1 MDRAQQPL
9 GARGEVDMKLDDDY
23 LSYIWDCSDTDS
35 EKLKQATKELR
46 TICESSKTSLGMWLL
61 GKIALGRVTYDELR
75 ELELHLQHSHDE
87 QNALQRVTQK
97 VKKFLPDMP
106 VAKLVIK
113 HERDANPVNPE
124 SFSPEKL
131 KQSAELLAAL
141 GRAYRLDLMQ
151 LSPRAR
157 LGLLL
162 LSAAYSGGL
171 LDIPQLSALA
181 RTTPADVIWI
191 SAIPEVRL
199 QLGIRGKSQ
208 IEYRQ
213 WFPDPVTL
221 ALIFR
226 CASDLE
232 SIGSWIHKSM
242 VICIKELMRHTD
254 YTGPT
259 LPDNLSELIQL
270 LQIQMHLRLPQL
282 LVNYSARQRFSSQ
295 SIRPSAWGAIFGHQD
310 FEDPPGV
317 YDEMSNLG
325 SPIDEPNADGWL
337 AHLLKEI
344 RRGAA
349 ISAPPSGQEYGSV
362 EALITG
368 WVDFMTKNPSSFGNK
383 LQRAT
388 IANYVRAVGS
398 TLDQQLDGLSIF
410 QIEPDALEAC
420 YEAALESQSGDSAR
434 RNLAKGLREFQAYI
448 ERQFAYPRLSSYSL
462 LSLNG
467 YMACVDAHVIS
478 EDQFHRAII
487 KLGSCGLELTSP
499 RLVQASRVMMILGF
513 RLGLRRNEALKLR
526 MSDLQVSW
534 MSAFEQEH
542 IQERHKD
549 KRRLSVKELSELK
562 LPVDLLIRPHALRGL
577 KTQNAVRRL
586 PLRVLLQPDE
596 LDLLLEWFEQ
606 RKNEEEV
613 HQFSDF
619 LFCIPALRTL
629 WISESVLMPSLHEAM
644 RDATGVGS
652 SHYHHLRHS
661 CATWLALKLLAIT
674 SKEAPEF
681 FFKGA
686 PLTKAWLKDQERL
699 AEGYVHSSGGPTRKV
714 VHTVS
719 AILGHSKPKT
729 SLWHYIHSL
738 PMAMAAAWQ
747 WNPKNWQ
754 YAPFNL
760 AEIAGVSLPT
770 ASRSGEEL
778 QDERQLALRI
788 LSRFKSL
795 KRTRRRPASCS
806 KEMTHGQQYN
816 WALERF
822 GEVESMLAYASY
834 AEETGKIVNLN
845 GAIFAA
851 DDREMMID
859 RARYIR
865 NLNHRS
871 TKELSPSSIAGRKHR
886 YRSSIHSDKGPRSS
900 LVPMPP
906 KHGGR
911 EAVSYYVRPLY
922 DLFVG
927 PEKQRAI
934 RALDYFVEHCW
945 ATDTTLR
952 FYRDRDEERARDY
965 LWLLHAMGILAA
977 NIELVVYDV
986 DHPKKIASYWR
997 KVLGVARKPVSA
1009 HSPENPNTENSHIG
1023 IRATLMLDGE
1033 LNRHSGSA
1041 LRYIFLLA
1049 SIDWHFKE

>member
-1 MDRAQQPL
+1 MRL
-9 GARGEVDMKLDDDY
+9 KEDY
-23 LSYIWDCSDTDS
+23 LSYIWECGDTES
-35 EKLKQATKELR
+35 EKLKEATKELR
-46 TICESSKTSLGMWLL
+46 AICESSNTSLGMWLL
-61 GKIALGRVTYDELR
+61 GKIALRRVTNDGLK
-75 ELELHLQHSHDE
+75 ELELHLQQLHNE
-87 QNALQRVTQK
+87 QNALQRVTQR
-97 VKKFLPDMP
+97 VRKFLPGMP
-106 VAKLVIK
+106 VAKIVIQ
-113 HERDANPVNPE
+113 HERDANPINPE
-124 SFSPEKL
+124 SFSSENL
-131 KQSAELLAAL
+131 QQSAELLAAL
-141 GRAYRLDLMQ
+141 GRAYRSDLMQ

-157 LGLLL
+157 VGLLL
-162 LSAAYSGGL
+162 LSAAFSGGL
-171 LDIPQLSALA
+171 LDIPQLSALV
-181 RTTPADVIWI
+181 RITPADVIWI

-199 QLGIRGKSQ
+199 RLGIRGKSQ
-208 IEYRQ
+208 MEHRQ

-226 CASDLE
+226 CASDLD
-232 SIGSWIHKSM
+232 SIGSWIHKSKSK
-242 VICIKELMRHTD
+242 VICINELMRRAG
-254 YTGPT
+254 YAGPA
-259 LPDNLSELIQL
+259 LPDNLSEIIQL
-270 LQIQMHLRLPQL
+270 LQIQMYLRLPPL
-282 LVNYSARQRFSSQ
+282 LVNYSARKRFSSQ

-317 YDEMSNLG
+317 YDETSNLV
-325 SPIDEPNADGWL
+325 SPVDEPDADGWL

-368 WVDFMTKNPSSFGNK
+368 WVDFMTENLSSFGNK

-410 QIEPDALEAC
+410 QIEPDALETC
-420 YEAALESQSGDSAR
+420 YETAMESQAGDSAR
-434 RNLAKGLREFQAYI
+434 RNLAKGLREFQAYM
-448 ERQFAYPRLSSYSL
+448 ERQFAYPQLSSYSVL
-462 LSLNG
+462 RMNG
-467 YMACVDAHVIS
+467 QVACVDAHVIS
-478 EDQFHRAII
+478 EDQYRRALI
-487 KLGSCGLELTSP
+487 KLDSCGLELISP
-499 RLVQASRVMMILGF
+499 RLVAASRLMMILGF

-534 MSAFEQEH
+534 LPASEQEPIH
-542 IQERHKD
+542 ERHQSM
-549 KRRLSVKELSELK
+549 RRLSEKEILELD

-586 PLRVLLQPDE
+586 PLRVLLEPDE

-606 RKNEEEV
+606 RKGEEKV
-613 HQFSDF
+613 HPFSDF
-619 LFCIPALRTL
+619 LLCIPALRTL
-629 WISESVLMPSLHEAM
+629 WISESVLMPALHRAM
-644 RDATGVGS
+644 RDATGS
-652 SHYHHLRHS
+652 DSTHYHHLRHS
-661 CATWLALKLLAIT
+661 CATWMTLKLLAIT
-674 SKEAPEF
+674 GKGAPEF
-681 FFKGA
+681 VFEGA
-686 PLTKAWLKDQERL
+686 PLTEAWLKNQDRL
-699 AEGYVHSSGGPTRKV
+699 AEGYVHFSRGPTRKV
-714 VHTVS
+714 AHIVS

-738 PMAMAAAWQ
+738 PIAMAGAWQ

-754 YAPFNL
+754 YAPLNL

-770 ASRSGEEL
+770 ASRSAQEL
-778 QDERQLALRI
+778 QDERQHALRI
-788 LSRFKSL
+788 LGRISTL

-806 KEMTHGQQYN
+806 KEMKHDPQYH
-816 WALERF
+816 WALERLR
-822 GEVESMLAYASY
+822 EVESMLAYASY
-834 AEETGKIVNLN
+834 AEETGDIVNLN
-845 GAIFAA
+845 GAVFAA
-851 DDREMMID
+851 DDRAMMID

-871 TKELSPSSIAGRKHR
+871 TKELSPSSIDGRKHR
-886 YRSSIHSDKGPRSS
+886 YRSSIHSDIGPKSS

-911 EAVSYYVRPLY
+911 EAVSHYVRPLY

-965 LWLLHAMGILAA
+965 LWLLHAMGILAT

-986 DHPKKIASYWR
+986 DHPKKVASYWR
-997 KVLGVARKPVSA
+997 KVLGVARKQVSV

-1023 IRATLMLDGE
+1023 IRATLMLDGG

-1041 LRYIFLLA
+1041 LRYLFLLA